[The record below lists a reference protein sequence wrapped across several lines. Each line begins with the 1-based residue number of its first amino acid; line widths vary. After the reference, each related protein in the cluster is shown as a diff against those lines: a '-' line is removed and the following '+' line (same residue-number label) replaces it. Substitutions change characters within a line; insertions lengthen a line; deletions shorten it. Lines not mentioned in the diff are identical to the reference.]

1 MTLKWVPN
9 TCTSDPLT
17 LTKKG
22 IAVFFVTQNMLQ
34 LLAQPFG
41 CFQQT
46 PWENEEKRQHLAKDQ
61 WLAIAPA
68 TQTSTDKKDND
79 PPAN

>member
-1 MTLKWVPN
+1 
-9 TCTSDPLT
+9 
-17 LTKKG
+17 
-22 IAVFFVTQNMLQ
+22 MLQ

-46 PWENEEKRQHLAKDQ
+46 LWENEEKRQHLTKYP

-68 TQTSTDKKDND
+68 TQTFADKKGDD
-79 PPAN
+79 PPDDVRTSEMENNR